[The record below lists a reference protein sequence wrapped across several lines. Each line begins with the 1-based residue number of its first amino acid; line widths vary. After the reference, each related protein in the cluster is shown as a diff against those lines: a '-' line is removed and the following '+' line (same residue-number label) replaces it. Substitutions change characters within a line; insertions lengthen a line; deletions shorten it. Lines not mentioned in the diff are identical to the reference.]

1 LSFQNSKLYYYLDDE
16 NKIDIETSLNKDE
29 ILTLANKNSSF
40 IPPQQTYQHKVS
52 IGIKSNPS
60 SSGFYHILR
69 KKDTIQTIAFNSPKA
84 ESNLNFLDTS
94 KIKSEI
100 GKNINFSSSISEVF
114 EDLNKKNEVQWLWK
128 WFLSLAIVSLFLEI
142 LILKFYKP

>member
-1 LSFQNSKLYYYLDDE
+1 MNPMFSV
-16 NKIDIETSLNKDE
+16 
-29 ILTLANKNSSF
+29 LT
-40 IPPQQTYQHKVS
+40 T
-52 IGIKSNPS
+52 G
-60 SSGFYHILR
+60 R
-69 KKDTIQTIAFNSPKA
+69 
-84 ESNLNFLDTS
+84 SNLNFLDTS
-94 KIKSEI
+94 KIKSES